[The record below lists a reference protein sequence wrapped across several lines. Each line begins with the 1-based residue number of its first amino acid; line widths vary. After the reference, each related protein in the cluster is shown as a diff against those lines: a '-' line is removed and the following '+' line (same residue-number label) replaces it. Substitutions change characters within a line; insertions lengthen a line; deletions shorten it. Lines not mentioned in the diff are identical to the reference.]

1 MARRGRGRRTHR
13 GGEGGNGRPMSGGM
27 AAYNTEGAPLMKSNY
42 STISGGKRRSR
53 RGSRRGSRRSRK
65 GMKGGNG
72 VLATAALPFGLLALQ
87 RYFSGSKTAKRGV
100 ANMGRSVKRT
110 FRRKH

>member
-1 MARRGRGRRTHR
+1 MARKGTKKYR
-13 GGEGGNGRPMSGGM
+13 GGEGGVKGRPMSGGM

-42 STISGGKRRSR
+42 FTISGGKRRSR
-53 RGSRRGSRRSRK
+53 RNRK
-65 GMKGGNG
+65 SMKGGNG

-100 ANMGRSVKRT
+100 AKMGKSVKRT
-110 FRRKH
+110 FRRRH

>member
-1 MARRGRGRRTHR
+1 
-13 GGEGGNGRPMSGGM
+13 
-27 AAYNTEGAPLMKSNY
+27 
-42 STISGGKRRSR
+42 
-53 RGSRRGSRRSRK
+53 
-65 GMKGGNG
+65 MKGGNG

>member
-1 MARRGRGRRTHR
+1 MA
-13 GGEGGNGRPMSGGM
+13 GGM

-42 STISGGKRRSR
+42 STMSGGKRRRS
-53 RGSRRGSRRSRK
+53 RGSRRTRK

-87 RYFSGSKTAKRGV
+87 RFFKGSKTAKRGV
-100 ANMGRSVKRT
+100 AKMGSSVKRT
-110 FRRKH
+110 FRRRH